1 MFTLSSPGNI
11 IVSFFPTGD
20 GELHLPQKNL
30 NTLKTV
36 ETQFSALGSQ
46 GEGGVYTAYL

>member
-1 MFTLSSPGNI
+1 MFTLSSSWSCFA
-11 IVSFFPTGD
+11 SFFLTVD
-20 GELHLPQKNL
+20 GELHLHQKNL

-36 ETQFSALGSQ
+36 DTQFSALGSQ